1 MEDKEKDETPDYILE
16 KKELW
21 LKQIN
26 GWRNERANERS
37 LTTRWHC
44 NHIYRLFAQLNLIET
59 DGILMNESDSLQ
71 RYLGWVSFLD
81 DFEIYKKVKVHLRR
95 QGPLPLNKLIIR
107 RRIVNKVQQLL
118 QVQTQIKGNKTE
130 CLL

>member
-37 LTTRWHC
+37 
-44 NHIYRLFAQLNLIET
+44 
-59 DGILMNESDSLQ
+59 
-71 RYLGWVSFLD
+71 
-81 DFEIYKKVKVHLRR
+81 
-95 QGPLPLNKLIIR
+95 
-107 RRIVNKVQQLL
+107 
-118 QVQTQIKGNKTE
+118 
-130 CLL
+130 